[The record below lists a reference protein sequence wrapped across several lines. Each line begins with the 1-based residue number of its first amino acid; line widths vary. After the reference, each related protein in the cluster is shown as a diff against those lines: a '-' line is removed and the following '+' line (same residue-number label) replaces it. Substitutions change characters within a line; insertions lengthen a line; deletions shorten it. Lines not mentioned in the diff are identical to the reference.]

1 MHYFKY
7 AVSGCV
13 SISAF
18 ASLVDVPVGITN
30 FAVELKICVLIAE
43 IKTYISIIM
52 KKNKKQDKIVSLTK
66 TMLNTIKVLISKSLI
81 DSYNNHDDFVSVN
94 NVLQEYYEMKNKLIK
109 SPRNA
114 VLYYIKSMKTFCVS
128 CKKNTASE
136 NLSARKA
143 KQNRLI
149 LLSNSAVCGKKKSSR
164 S

>member
-18 ASLVDVPVGITN
+18 ASLVDVLVGITN
-30 FAVELKICVLIAE
+30 SAVELKMCVLIAE
-43 IKTYISIIM
+43 IKTYKSIIM

-128 CKKNTASE
+128 CKKNIASE

>member
-18 ASLVDVPVGITN
+18 ASLVDVPIGITN
-30 FAVELKICVLIAE
+30 SAVELKICVLIAE

-66 TMLNTIKVLISKSLI
+66 TMLNAIKVLISKALI

-109 SPRNA
+109 SPSNA
-114 VLYYIKSMKTFCVS
+114 VVILYKI
-128 CKKNTASE
+128 NE
-136 NLSARKA
+136 NLLC
-143 KQNRLI
+143 QL
-149 LLSNSAVCGKKKSSR
+149 
-164 S
+164 